1 MRTKSEK
8 VLKNKNEKPN
18 EHMIISSKFQTV
30 ITGIEYNKTLQF
42 LLQISSGWMIKIKI
56 LIISGNKQKKK
67 CLQMKMCST

>member
-67 CLQMKMCST
+67 CLKMKMCST

>member
-18 EHMIISSKFQTV
+18 EHMIISSKFKTV

-67 CLQMKMCST
+67 CLKMKMCST

>member
-30 ITGIEYNKTLQF
+30 ITGIEYNKTL
-42 LLQISSGWMIKIKI
+42 
-56 LIISGNKQKKK
+56 
-67 CLQMKMCST
+67 